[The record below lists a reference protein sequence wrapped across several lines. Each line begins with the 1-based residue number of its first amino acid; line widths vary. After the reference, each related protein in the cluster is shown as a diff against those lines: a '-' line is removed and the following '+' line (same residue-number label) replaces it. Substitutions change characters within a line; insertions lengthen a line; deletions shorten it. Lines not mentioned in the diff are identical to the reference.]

1 MDAGGSIFSAARRP
15 PAQSLFYS
23 GWEVASGAEP
33 PPGIGY
39 ILRGTGGL
47 VAASRLPHF
56 LEAGSWA
63 RHLCYLSRLPYQVFI
78 KSLGVQDTLYTC
90 VPSEQR
96 HRQLWDLWLS
106 PAQECIIR
114 APHLYVL
121 SEAALAG
128 PSFTHGLTHHGV
140 PGCCHGEPEAGH

>member
-1 MDAGGSIFSAARRP
+1 M
-15 PAQSLFYS
+15 
-23 GWEVASGAEP
+23 
-33 PPGIGY
+33 GY

-78 KSLGVQDTLYTC
+78 KSLGVWDTLYTC

-106 PAQECIIR
+106 PAQECVIR
-114 APHLYVL
+114 APHLYAL